1 MAVGRDWA
9 AWEVAS
15 AELLPAPDA
24 DLADDPLVLLE
35 AVAFRSLLSEIE
47 AFWRAPLLEAV
58 LLALTT
64 PSSLYK
70 HCVRGDVFYLELLYR
85 AYLHRH
91 HRTRVRFHNATAAIE
106 AVLPAAA
113 RPRGYHYRG
122 SGSAAL
128 PSGVNTDR
136 WYHPGPSGLSRLWL
150 HVGGDGDGGDALRAL
165 YAPSWGAPSPS
176 SAGRLDSP
184 VGRGHVAFRHDF
196 SSANASH
203 ACAVVAA
210 LLRLPAAAAALQ
222 LSSGVPAQL
231 LTTQCS
237 DVLPRGHAQLLHAFA
252 AGGAVPPPS
261 YWRHRSEWG
270 PDFR

>member
-1 MAVGRDWA
+1 M
-9 AWEVAS
+9 
-15 AELLPAPDA
+15 
-24 DLADDPLVLLE
+24 
-35 AVAFRSLLSEIE
+35 
-47 AFWRAPLLEAV
+47 
-58 LLALTT
+58 
-64 PSSLYK
+64 
-70 HCVRGDVFYLELLYR
+70 
-85 AYLHRH
+85 
-91 HRTRVRFHNATAAIE
+91 
-106 AVLPAAA
+106 LPAAA

-136 WYHPGPSGLSRLWL
+136 WFHPGPSGLSRLWL

-165 YAPSWGAPSPS
+165 YAPSRGAPSPS
-176 SAGRLDSP
+176 GAGWLDSP